1 MKKILIINRKNT
13 DNLGDQA
20 IGNAMVNL
28 FSSKDT
34 KVDHA
39 EFCYINR
46 KHSLNPDKRIP
57 YDDLIILN
65 NEKKKNRTFLPLMKW
80 KLQNRGLCDC
90 LKNTAYDL
98 VIIGGGE
105 LLQSNSIF
113 PCALNYWVRMIHKK
127 QPKTRII
134 LFGVGV
140 TGNFTEK
147 DYKEISNALKN
158 VHEVYVRDEQ
168 SKANLN
174 SVFNRTCKVIPDV
187 VFSAKACNSSASRKD
202 VYVGITSGKRIAKY
216 GLMGNDEEQY
226 FQKMMT
232 LVENIKVD
240 EPNQDIKLLYTTN
253 EDLHACRRF
262 NNYIV
267 NKGKKP
273 LGIPCIHSVED
284 YMALM
289 GKAFKVYSPRMH
301 GCILCEM
308 GGGMAVP
315 VLISPKMKSY
325 EIRYSNNLDLASLHK
340 QLLIAA
346 NEVINC

>member
-1 MKKILIINRKNT
+1 MKKILVINRKNT

-28 FSSKDT
+28 FSFEDT

-46 KHSLNPDKRIP
+46 KYSLNPDKRIP
-57 YDDLIILN
+57 SDDLIVLKD
-65 NEKKKNRTFLPLMKW
+65 EKSKIFLPLMKW

-90 LKNTAYDL
+90 LKTAEYDL

-113 PCALNYWVRMIHKK
+113 PCALNYWVHMIHKK
-127 QPKTRII
+127 QPKTRIV
-134 LFGVGV
+134 LFGIGV
-140 TGNFTEK
+140 TDNFTK
-147 DYKEISNALKN
+147 NDYKEISSALKY
-158 VHEVYVRDEQ
+158 VHEIYVRDEQ
-168 SKANLN
+168 SKTNLN
-174 SVFNRTCKVIPDV
+174 SVFKRTCKVIPDV
-187 VFSAKACNSSASRKD
+187 VFSADACNCSVSRKD
-202 VYVGITSGKRIAKY
+202 VYVGITSGKRVAKY
-216 GLMGNDEEQY
+216 GLMGNGEEQY
-226 FQKMMT
+226 FQEMMT
-232 LVENIKVD
+232 LVENIKAD

-267 NKGKKP
+267 SKGKKP

-289 GKAFKVYSPRMH
+289 SKALKVYSPRMH

-308 GGGMAVP
+308 GGGTAVP

-325 EIRYSNNLDLASLHK
+325 EIRYANNPDLTSLHK
-340 QLLIAA
+340 QLLTAA
-346 NEVINC
+346 KEVINC